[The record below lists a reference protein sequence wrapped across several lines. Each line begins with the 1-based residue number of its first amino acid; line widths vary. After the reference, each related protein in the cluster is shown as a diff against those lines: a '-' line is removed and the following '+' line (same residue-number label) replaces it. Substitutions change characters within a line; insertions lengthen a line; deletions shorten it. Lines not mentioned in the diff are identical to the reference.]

1 MGGMIKAKW
10 LYANAILGVVLGLLP
25 HLSYGVTI
33 TAQCIVEQDRYSS
46 NGNLIYNYIPWPCD
60 NWVYGSG
67 YPINQNNVSNHNDQ
81 WGYNDFYETCCQS
94 PAQVAV
100 LQAAANAA
108 AAQAALAVQ
117 QRALFGSL
125 PAPNVSNKTPYT
137 VSAPFITGAITKAYL
152 PGSNVSGA
160 ITNPLAT
167 IPGSQINSPITNSA
181 ATIPGANIN
190 SPITNSAA
198 TIPGANI
205 NSPITNSAAT
215 IPGANTRGALY
226 TGSVGGASGAAT
238 VTGGQV
244 TSAVASASTASSI
257 ACSNSGGSVTAT
269 VYLGGVGVN
278 SSGSGSAAVPSQ
290 LHTVAYGGTLCPGQY
305 SVSASCGPGF
315 NTSWNCGGS
324 SCGWSINLTGY
335 SGNIISNSYGHSGC
349 QYNHANGYGYQ
360 NVCQNTSNFSMWT
373 ETNTLDTHSS
383 PGGLGNVNWNLQ
395 DNVSGGVNNGTACT
409 VTATLITQY
418 PY

>member
-1 MGGMIKAKW
+1 LAMGLAIFPQLTSAAVPACI
-10 LYANAILGVVLGLLP
+10 ANVAWNGTGSPVCPSGHSTYNGTYNP
-25 HLSYGVTI
+25 
-33 TAQCIVEQDRYSS
+33 S
-46 NGNLIYNYIPWPCD
+46 NSC
-60 NWVYGSG
+60 GST
-67 YPINQNNVSNHNDQ
+67 YCV
-81 WGYNDFYETCCQS
+81 TCCQNS
-94 PAQVAV
+94 QEQAIAQ
-100 LQAAANAA
+100 
-108 AAQAALAVQ
+108 Q
-117 QRALFGSL
+117 QGMFTPL
-125 PAPNVSNKTPYT
+125 PAPNAVSHTPYQIPGQYVVGT
-137 VSAPFITGAITKAYL
+137 LTQATL
-152 PGSNVSGA
+152 PGSSINSS
-160 ITNPLAT
+160 ITNSAVT

-181 ATIPGANIN
+181 ATIPGSQIN
-190 SPITNSAA
+190 SAITNSAV
-198 TIPGANI
+198 TVPGANI
-205 NSPITNSAAT
+205 
-215 IPGANTRGALY
+215 RGALF
-226 TGSVGGASGAAT
+226 TGSAGSGGTTGAAT
-238 VTGGQV
+238 VTGAQV
-244 TSAVASASTASSI
+244 TSTVASANTASSI

-278 SSGSGSAAVPSQ
+278 SWGSGSAAVPSQ